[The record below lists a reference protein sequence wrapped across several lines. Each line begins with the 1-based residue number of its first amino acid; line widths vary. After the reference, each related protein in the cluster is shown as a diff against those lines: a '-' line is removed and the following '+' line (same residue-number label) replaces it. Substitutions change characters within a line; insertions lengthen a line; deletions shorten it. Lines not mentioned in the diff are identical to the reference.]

1 MKLRPL
7 RLAAA
12 LLALGLV
19 GVQAQAQ
26 TQAPAQVGARATAQ
40 TLPTPSKSNFETA
53 PEALFWLTGDKLQS
67 AALTPSTPSPNADT
81 STPLG
86 SVWKLFVFSYLVAQG
101 LEAPPYRCEAAQR
114 RSDDEYCCDP
124 GEAVSRDQALQ
135 RSCGPF
141 FAPQR
146 LQIQAGDWR
155 RFWQAQQAPEWL
167 WSLNALQPPTLVP
180 VPHLLSALRQIPDA
194 ARAAARQALLPN
206 STRDA
211 AVLGAWGSGPRFKTW
226 SWTAAGGV
234 RIGGAAGWLAS
245 GAPFWLGGQGTSR
258 TVLSKQAQTVAQ
270 RWQAQRQDTKH
281 DATQPEAE
289 AATARLD
296 LADPSIANAQACVQ
310 VQMFARYPLREV
322 RAAKGQAAADG
333 PLVAQGRY
341 TVHFA
346 NGQQLSIQATPAL
359 SQTTRNGV
367 PQLQALLS
375 LEDYVARVLDREGD
389 ARESAAA
396 RALAVAART
405 WLLHNAKQDGPC
417 LNVADDTKTQ
427 RVSPN
432 PPTAAARAAAAFTEG
447 LVLVGMPVR
456 YHRDQAAPGVMSWAR
471 AVAQSR
477 AGTGFEEIL
486 RQAYPQAVWANGSQA
501 ADCEPLPEA
510 AAWLREREQRWR
522 ARLRQHAGFE
532 PQAAQLQVCRL
543 ALGRPH
549 ADTRRMQI
557 RLREWASR
565 EGRVTLVHEYL
576 HLAFRNHPRG
586 ADEAFVERLAQ
597 QLVDT

>member
-1 MKLRPL
+1 MGHDGGEVKLRPL

-12 LLALGLV
+12 LLALGLAGV
-19 GVQAQAQ
+19 QAPVQAQA
-26 TQAPAQVGARATAQ
+26 QAPAQVGARAMAQ
-40 TLPTPSKSNFETA
+40 TLPTSSKTRVETA
-53 PEALFWLTGDKLQS
+53 PVALFWLNGDKLQS
-67 AALTPSTPSPNADT
+67 VALTPSTTSPNADT

-114 RSDDEYCCDP
+114 RSDEEYCCDP

-167 WSLNALQPPTLVP
+167 WSLNALQPQTLVA
-180 VPHLLSALRQIPDA
+180 VPQLLSALRQVPDA

-206 STRDA
+206 STTDA

-226 SWTAAGGV
+226 SWTTARGE

-245 GAPFWLGGQGTSR
+245 GAPFWLGGRGTGR
-258 TVLSKQAQTVAQ
+258 TVLSQQAGVVAQHLSAQPIGAVQAQA
-270 RWQAQRQDTKH
+270 D
-281 DATQPEAE
+281 
-289 AATARLD
+289 
-296 LADPSIANAQACVQ
+296 DPSIVNAQACVQ
-310 VQMFARYPLREV
+310 VQMFTRYPLREV
-322 RAAKGQAAADG
+322 RAAKGAAAADG
-333 PLVAQGRY
+333 PLQGRH
-341 TVHFA
+341 TLHFA
-346 NGQQLSIQATPAL
+346 NGEQLSIQATPAL
-359 SQTTRNGV
+359 SLLTRNGV
-367 PQLQALLS
+367 PQLQARLA

-389 ARESAAA
+389 ARETAAA

-417 LNVADDTKTQ
+417 LNVADDSRAQ

-432 PPTAAARAAAAFTEG
+432 PPTAAALAAAAFTQD
-447 LVLVGMPVR
+447 LVLVGMPLYMPVR
-456 YHRDQAAPGVMSWAR
+456 YHRDQAAPGVMAWAG

-477 AGTGFEEIL
+477 AGVGFEDIL
-486 RQAYPQAVWANGSQA
+486 RQAYPQAVWASGQQM

-532 PQAAQLQVCRL
+532 PQAAQMQVCRL
-543 ALGRPH
+543 ALGTPH
-549 ADTRRMQI
+549 ADSRRMQI

-576 HLAFRNHPRG
+576 HLAFKNHPNG

-597 QLVDT
+597 LLVDT

>member
-1 MKLRPL
+1 MGHDGGEVKLRPL

-26 TQAPAQVGARATAQ
+26 APAQVGARAMAQ
-40 TLPTPSKSNFETA
+40 TLPTPSKTNFETA
-53 PEALFWLTGDKLQS
+53 PEALFWLNADKLQS
-67 AALTPSTPSPNADT
+67 AALRPSAPSPNADT

-146 LQIQAGDWR
+146 LQIQAHDWR

-167 WSLNALQPPTLVP
+167 WSLNALQPQTLVP
-180 VPHLLSALRQIPDA
+180 VPQLLSALRQIPDT
-194 ARAAARQALLPN
+194 ARAAARQALLLN

-211 AVLGAWGSGPRFKTW
+211 TVLGAWGSGPRFKTW
-226 SWTAAGGV
+226 SWTTTRGE

-245 GAPFWLGGQGTSR
+245 GAPFWLGGRGTSR
-258 TVLSKQAQTVAQ
+258 TVLSQQADVVARRWSAQTMDPAQAQT
-270 RWQAQRQDTKH
+270 T
-281 DATQPEAE
+281 
-289 AATARLD
+289 
-296 LADPSIANAQACVQ
+296 DPNIVNAQACVQ

-322 RAAKGQAAADG
+322 RAANGQASADG
-333 PLVAQGRY
+333 PLRAQGRY
-341 TVHFA
+341 VLRFA
-346 NGQQLSIQATPAL
+346 NGEQLSIQATPAL

-367 PQLQALLS
+367 PQLQARLA

-389 ARESAAA
+389 ARETAAA

-405 WLLHNAKQDGPC
+405 WLLHNGTQEGPC
-417 LNVADDTKTQ
+417 INVPDDSRAQ

-447 LVLVGMPVR
+447 LVLVGTPVR
-456 YHRDQAAPGVMSWAR
+456 YHRDQASPGVMSWAT

-477 AGTGFEEIL
+477 AGLGFENIL
-486 RQAYPQAVWANGSQA
+486 RQAYPQATWANGAQA
-501 ADCEPLPEA
+501 TDCEPLPEA
-510 AAWLREREQRWR
+510 AAWLRAREQRWR
-522 ARLRQHAGFE
+522 QRLRQHAGFE
-532 PQAAQLQVCRL
+532 PQAAQMQVCRL
-543 ALGRPH
+543 ALGAPH

-576 HLAFRNHPRG
+576 HLAFRNHPSG